1 MSAASNQFRLDVAK
15 LLATTNVHELADVL
29 MEVAGRLIELRV
41 TVAQSDSV
49 GTNEMLM
56 RMARAESDIE
66 RSARLLS
73 FNA

>member
-1 MSAASNQFRLDVAK
+1 MPDASNEFRLYVAN
-15 LLATTNVHELADVL
+15 LLALKNVHDLAGAL
-29 MEVAGRLIELRV
+29 MEVASRLRELRV

-66 RSARLLS
+66 KSARLLS